1 MKVKKGID
9 AILFYVFWLVSLALG
24 AWFVIIAREAFETF
38 LGRYFIKGP
47 DQFTVIRQARF
58 WDLVVSV
65 VLWILWFAMMII
77 VEEYY
82 RRGAEK
88 NVMWRRFARVTAI
101 LLILIFIASLSQNLM
116 LGFAVVGWLPWLL
129 SVLELFAGIAL
140 IIVSR
145 LKPAPKET
153 SPDTGAVR

>member
-38 LGRYFIKGP
+38 LGRYFIKSP

-116 LGFAVVGWLPWLL
+116 LGFAVVGLLPWLL

-145 LKPAPKET
+145 FKPAPKET